1 MVTAEEIKKVL
12 VENPSILVDVLIA
25 RPEIIYQ
32 VLSRLTPWQN
42 LATKTDL
49 ENLRKDIDIK
59 FDTLRKELEGKMA
72 TKEDLQK
79 MATKEDLQKMATKED
94 LQKMATK
101 EDLQKMATKEDL
113 QKMATKED
121 LQKMATKED
130 LQKMA
135 TKEDLQ
141 KMATKEDLQKLE
153 KRLITMINGIG
164 ARWGVKN
171 EDSFR
176 QGVVELLSDVG
187 FTANRELLYDNTGY
201 VYGDPSDVE
210 IDVVL
215 KNGKVI
221 MIEISSG
228 IRRGDVGVI
237 LKKKEFY
244 EKAKGVKVDEVIVIT
259 SIIEDRDPDRVKA
272 RAESLGI
279 KIITPSD
286 IQ

>member
-1 MVTAEEIKKVL
+1 
-12 VENPSILVDVLIA
+12 
-25 RPEIIYQ
+25 
-32 VLSRLTPWQN
+32 
-42 LATKTDL
+42 
-49 ENLRKDIDIK
+49 
-59 FDTLRKELEGKMA
+59 
-72 TKEDLQK
+72 
-79 MATKEDLQKMATKED
+79 
-94 LQKMATK
+94 
-101 EDLQKMATKEDL
+101 
-113 QKMATKED
+113 MATKED

>member
-59 FDTLRKELEGKMA
+59 FDTLRKELEG
-72 TKEDLQK
+72 
-79 MATKEDLQKMATKED
+79 KMATKED

>member
-59 FDTLRKELEGKMA
+59 FDTLRKELEG
-72 TKEDLQK
+72 
-79 MATKEDLQKMATKED
+79 
-94 LQKMATK
+94 
-101 EDLQKMATKEDL
+101 KMATKEDL

>member
-12 VENPSILVDVLIA
+12 VENPSILVDVLTA

-49 ENLRKDIDIK
+49 ENLRKDIDTK
-59 FDTLRKELEGKMA
+59 FDTFRKELEG
-72 TKEDLQK
+72 
-79 MATKEDLQKMATKED
+79 
-94 LQKMATK
+94 
-101 EDLQKMATKEDL
+101 
-113 QKMATKED
+113 
-121 LQKMATKED
+121 
-130 LQKMA
+130 KMA

-221 MIEISSG
+221 MIEITSG
-228 IRRGDVGVI
+228 IRRGDVGII

>member
-59 FDTLRKELEGKMA
+59 FDTLRKELEG
-72 TKEDLQK
+72 
-79 MATKEDLQKMATKED
+79 
-94 LQKMATK
+94 KMATK